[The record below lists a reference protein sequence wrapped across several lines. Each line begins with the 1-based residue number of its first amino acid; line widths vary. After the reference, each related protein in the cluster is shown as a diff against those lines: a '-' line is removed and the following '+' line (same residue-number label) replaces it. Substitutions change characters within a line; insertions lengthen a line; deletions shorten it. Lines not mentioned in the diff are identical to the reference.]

1 MLRHLPNSTRFGIWS
16 KRATSERGD
25 FSTANP
31 PRSEPSR
38 RKVAPPMSSQE
49 VPQPHDSLVR
59 LTFEQIGHA
68 ASFLQ
73 ENLPEPLASAIA
85 WEHLQLL
92 RGSFVDQR
100 LAQSHCD
107 LLYKAPFRNEPPE
120 KPLLLYLL
128 FEHQSTPDPWMP
140 LRLLGYKKDIWARH
154 AAEFPKSGGVPPI
167 HALVLAQVEGG
178 WSVARQFHDLVLWP
192 EDRRTRELLEGQQPK
207 LDYAL
212 LDLAATQ
219 LEALRGGAIPRV
231 AQVLLKGML
240 KGVEAAWFD
249 WAIALLDEAGKAIPS
264 LDALDPYFIY
274 LLKVANLTA
283 EEIQAKLSE
292 ARQHPQIASKIMST
306 YDQLI
311 HKGLEK
317 GRQEGRKEGELAGQ
331 VQAFQRMLGRAEDPS
346 SSLAALSSAE
356 LAAKIAALEREV
368 AARLK

>member
-1 MLRHLPNSTRFGIWS
+1 
-16 KRATSERGD
+16 
-25 FSTANP
+25 
-31 PRSEPSR
+31 
-38 RKVAPPMSSQE
+38 MSSQE

-68 ASFLQ
+68 ASFLR
-73 ENLPEPLASAIA
+73 ENLPAPLASAIA

-107 LLYKAPFRNEPPE
+107 LLYKAPLRNEPPE

-154 AAEFPKSGGVPPI
+154 AAEFPKSAGLPPI

-192 EDRRTRELLEGQQPK
+192 EDPHMRQLLEAQQPK

-219 LEALRGGAIPRV
+219 LETLRGGAIARLT
-231 AQVLLKGML
+231 QVLLKGML

-249 WAIALLDEAGKAIPS
+249 WAIALLDEAGENLPT

-292 ARQHPQIASKIMST
+292 ERPQIASKIMST

-317 GRQEGRKEGELAGQ
+317 GLQEGRQEGRMEGLQTGRTEGLQEGRQEGRQEGLQEGRKEGVLAGQ
-331 VQAFQRMLGRAEDPS
+331 VQAFQRLLGRAEDPS
-346 SSLAALSSAE
+346 SSLAALNTAE
-356 LAAKIAALEREV
+356 LQAKIAALEREV
-368 AARLK
+368 ASRLK